1 MKSDIE
7 IAQEAKLIRID
18 ELAHSAGLSDDEF
31 EPYGRDK
38 AKVSFHKDR
47 QPHGKLILV
56 TATSGMPAGSGKTT
70 TSIALTQG
78 LKRLGEKAVVALR
91 EPSLGPCFGMKG
103 GAAGGGYSQV
113 LPMESI
119 NLHFT
124 GDFHA
129 ITAAN
134 NLLAAMIDNARHQ
147 GQVDLKTVIWRRVLD
162 VNDRMLRNIVTGLGG
177 PANGIPTETGFDIT
191 VASELMAVLCLANDL
206 DDLRARID
214 RLVVGIKRDGSA
226 YTCKDLGV
234 TGALMA
240 LLLEAMKPNLVQ
252 TLEGNLA
259 FVHGGPFANIA
270 HGCNSVVATK
280 AAMTL
285 GDWAVTEAGFGS
297 DLGAEKFM
305 NIKCR
310 AAGLTPSAIVLVTS
324 TKALKWHGM
333 VPLPEIGKPNVE
345 ALKKGLC
352 NLDAHIDN
360 LKHFGPEI
368 VVSLNHFATDTDE
381 EIEVIRARCAEKG
394 VRFAVCDGFIKG
406 GEGAIELAKAV
417 MDAANGETKPL
428 HFTYEADDDV
438 VTKLQ
443 KLAVNVYGAKDIELS
458 AAAKKDLKQIQEL
471 GFDRLP
477 VCVAKTPYSLSH
489 EPTWLGA
496 PKGFTLPVQRLILNA
511 GAGFVVATTGA
522 IMRMPGLPKQPAALH
537 IDVVNGKIVGLS

>member
-18 ELAHSAGLSDDEF
+18 DLAHSAGLSDDEF

-38 AKVSFHKDR
+38 AKVCLHKDR
-47 QPHGKLILV
+47 KPHGKLILV

-147 GQVDLKTVIWRRVLD
+147 RQVDLKTVIWRRVLD
-162 VNDRMLRNIVTGLGG
+162 VNDRMLRNIITGLGG

-214 RLVVGIKRDGSA
+214 RLVIGIKRDGSA
-226 YTCKDLGV
+226 YTCKELGA

-252 TLEGNLA
+252 TIEGNLA

-280 AAMTL
+280 AALTL
-285 GDWAVTEAGFGS
+285 GDWAITEAGFGS
-297 DLGAEKFM
+297 DLGAEKFI

-310 AAGLTPSAIVLVTS
+310 AAGLNPSVIVLVTS
-324 TKALKWHGM
+324 TKALKWHGL
-333 VPLPEIGKPNVE
+333 VPLADIGKPNPE
-345 ALKKGLC
+345 ALRKGLC
-352 NLDAHIDN
+352 NLDAHIEN

-381 EIEVIRARCAEKG
+381 EIEIIRNRCAEKG
-394 VRFAVCDGFIKG
+394 VRFAVCDGFSKG
-406 GEGAIELAKAV
+406 GEGAVELARAV
-417 MDAANGETKPL
+417 MQAAAGETKPL
-428 HFTYEADDDV
+428 HYSYEPDDDV
-438 VTKLQ
+438 LTKLE

-458 AAAKKDLKQIQEL
+458 SAAKKDWKQIQEL

-477 VCVAKTPYSLSH
+477 VCVAKTPDSLSH
-489 EPTWLGA
+489 EPSWLGA
-496 PKGFTLPVQRLILNA
+496 PKGFTLPVERLILNA

-522 IMRMPGLPKQPAALH
+522 IMRMPGLPKQPAALR

>member
-18 ELAHSAGLSDDEF
+18 DLAHSASLSDDEF

-38 AKVSFHKDR
+38 AKVCLHKDR
-47 QPHGKLILV
+47 KPHGKLILV

-129 ITAAN
+129 ITATN

-147 GQVDLKTVIWRRVLD
+147 RQVDLKTVIWRRVLD
-162 VNDRMLRNIVTGLGG
+162 VNDRMLRNIITGLGG

-214 RLVVGIKRDGSA
+214 RLVIGIKRDGSA
-226 YTCKDLGV
+226 YTCKELGA

-252 TLEGNLA
+252 TIEGNLA

-280 AAMTL
+280 AALTL
-285 GDWAVTEAGFGS
+285 GDWAITEAGFGS
-297 DLGAEKFM
+297 DLGAEKFI

-310 AAGLTPSAIVLVTS
+310 AAGLNPSVIVLVTS
-324 TKALKWHGM
+324 TKALKWHGL
-333 VPLPEIGKPNVE
+333 VPLADIGKPNPE
-345 ALKKGLC
+345 ALRKGLC
-352 NLDAHIDN
+352 NLDAHIEN

-381 EIEVIRARCAEKG
+381 EIEIIRNRCAEKG
-394 VRFAVCDGFIKG
+394 VRFAVCDGFSKG
-406 GEGAIELAKAV
+406 GEGAVELARAV
-417 MDAANGETKPL
+417 MQAAAGETKPL
-428 HFTYEADDDV
+428 HYSYEPDDDV
-438 VTKLQ
+438 LTKLE

-458 AAAKKDLKQIQEL
+458 SAAKKDWKQIQEL

-496 PKGFTLPVQRLILNA
+496 PKGFTLPVERLILNA

-522 IMRMPGLPKQPAALH
+522 IMRMPGLPKQPAALR